1 MNIIEFFSSN
11 LIELTSYINDANKR
25 LYWVYLVSAIALAIP
40 VYYLQNKKRLT
51 EQNIEK
57 NRGKNTDK
65 NTDKNTKY
73 STEHST
79 NENSKN
85 TQQTYRNFF
94 TFLFPKK
101 IYLAQSAQVDY
112 QLLIVNKFIKAALF
126 PLIIFTMAPI
136 AFSVSSMFETVLG
149 TREFLAWSPTTIIA
163 IFTLFLFLVD
173 DFTRFLLHYALHKIP
188 FLWEF
193 HKVHHSAT
201 VLTPFTIY
209 RSHPL
214 ENYLYACRMA
224 LTQGIVVGVCYYYF
238 GPTLKMADILGANVF
253 VFLFNFFGS
262 NLRHTHIQ
270 LSFGRHIENWIISPL
285 QHQIHHSTN
294 PKHFD
299 KNLGTALAIWD
310 RIFGTH
316 VRAQGIK
323 ELSFGV
329 GKHNPD
335 HSSLI
340 KVYFSPFIALLKSK

>member
-1 MNIIEFFSSN
+1 MIDFFTTN

-25 LYWVYLVSAIALAIP
+25 LYWVYLASAIALAIP
-40 VYYLQNKKRLT
+40 VYYVQNKKK
-51 EQNIEK
+51 K
-57 NRGKNTDK
+57 ND
-65 NTDKNTKY
+65 
-73 STEHST
+73 
-79 NENSKN
+79 N
-85 TQQTYRNFF
+85 TQSNTIRFF
-94 TFLFPKK
+94 QFLFPKK
-101 IYLAQSAQVDY
+101 IYLAQSARVDY
-112 QLLIVNKFIKAALF
+112 QLFVVNKLIKAALF
-126 PLIIFTMAPI
+126 PLIILTMAPI
-136 AFSVSSMFETVLG
+136 ALSISSVLEAALG
-149 TREFLAWSPTTIIA
+149 SRNFLLWSPSTIIA
-163 IFTLFLFLVD
+163 IFTLFLFVMD
-173 DFTRFLLHYALHKIP
+173 DFTRFLLHYLLHKVP

-214 ENYLYACRMA
+214 ENYFYACRMA

-262 NLRHTHIQ
+262 NLRHTHIW
-270 LSFGRHIENWIISPL
+270 LSFGNRIENWIISPA

-299 KNLGTALAIWD
+299 TNLGTALAVWD
-310 RIFGTH
+310 RMFGTH
-316 VRAQGIK
+316 IK
-323 ELSFGV
+323 AEGVQELSFGV

-340 KVYFSPFIALLKSK
+340 KVYLSPFIALFKK

>member
-1 MNIIEFFSSN
+1 MNIIDFFTSN
-11 LIELTSYINDANKR
+11 LVELTSYINDANKR
-25 LYWVYLVSAIALAIP
+25 LYWVYLASAIVLAIP
-40 VYYLQNKKRLT
+40 VYYLQNKKQAT
-51 EQNIEK
+51 EE
-57 NRGKNTDK
+57 GAE
-65 NTDKNTKY
+65 KNTK
-73 STEHST
+73 ET
-79 NENSKN
+79 NENTGKKSG
-85 TQQTYRNFF
+85 NFF

-101 IYLAQSAQVDY
+101 IYFSSSSRVDY

-136 AFSVSSMFETVLG
+136 ALSLSSVLESLFG
-149 TREFLAWSPTTIIA
+149 AQEFLPWSSTTIIA
-163 IFTLFLFLVD
+163 IFTLLLFLVD
-173 DFTRFLLHYALHKIP
+173 DFTRFFLHYLLHKVP

-201 VLTPFTIY
+201 VMTPFTIY
-209 RSHPL
+209 RAHPL

-224 LTQGIVVGVCYYYF
+224 LTQGIVVGFCYYYF

-253 VFLFNFFGS
+253 IFLFNFFGS
-262 NLRHTHIQ
+262 NLRHSHIW
-270 LSFGRHIENWIISPL
+270 LSFGNIIEGWIISPA

-310 RIFGTH
+310 RMFGTH
-316 VRAQGIK
+316 IK
-323 ELSFGV
+323 AKGEQVLSFGV

-340 KVYFSPFIALLKSK
+340 KVYLSPFMTIFKTLGLRK

>member
-1 MNIIEFFSSN
+1 MIDFFTSN

-25 LYWVYLVSAIALAIP
+25 LYWVYLASAIVLAIP
-40 VYYLQNKKRLT
+40 VYYVQNKKK
-51 EQNIEK
+51 K
-57 NRGKNTDK
+57 NDK
-65 NTDKNTKY
+65 
-73 STEHST
+73 
-79 NENSKN
+79 
-85 TQQTYRNFF
+85 TQLNPIQFF
-94 TFLFPKK
+94 QFLFPKK
-101 IYLAQSAQVDY
+101 IYLAQSARVDY
-112 QLLIVNKFIKAALF
+112 QLLIVNKLIKAALF

-136 AFSVSSMFETVLG
+136 ALSLSSTLETILG
-149 TREFLAWSPTTIIA
+149 TREFLPWSTTTIIA

-173 DFTRFLLHYALHKIP
+173 DFTRFLLHYLLHKVP

-209 RSHPL
+209 RSHPF

-238 GPTLKMADILGANVF
+238 GPTLKMADILGANIF

-262 NLRHTHIQ
+262 NLRHTHIW
-270 LSFGRHIENWIISPL
+270 LSFGNRIENWIISPA

-299 KNLGTALAIWD
+299 TNLGTALAIWD

-316 VRAQGIK
+316 IKAEGIQ

-340 KVYFSPFIALLKSK
+340 KVYLHPFISLFKK

>member
-1 MNIIEFFSSN
+1 MIDFLTSN
-11 LIELTSYINDANKR
+11 LTELTSYINDANKR
-25 LYWVYLVSAIALAIP
+25 LYWVYLVSAITLALPI
-40 VYYLQNKKRLT
+40 YYFQNKK
-51 EQNIEK
+51 QK
-57 NRGKNTDK
+57 
-65 NTDKNTKY
+65 
-73 STEHST
+73 
-79 NENSKN
+79 SKN
-85 TQQTYRNFF
+85 TQSHPILFF
-94 TFLFPKK
+94 KFLFPKK
-101 IYLAQSAQVDY
+101 IYLAQSARVDY
-112 QLLIVNKFIKAALF
+112 QLLVVNKLIKAALF

-136 AFSVSSMFETVLG
+136 ALSISSAFETVFG
-149 TREFLAWSPTTIIA
+149 TRQFLSWSPSTIVV

-173 DFTRFLLHYALHKIP
+173 DFTRFLLHYTLHKVP

-214 ENYLYACRMA
+214 ESYFYACRMA

-238 GPTLKMADILGANVF
+238 GPTLKMSDILGANVF

-262 NLRHTHIQ
+262 NLRHTHIW
-270 LSFGRHIENWIISPL
+270 LSFGNRIENWIISPA

-310 RIFGTH
+310 RLFGTH
-316 VRAQGIK
+316 IK
-323 ELSFGV
+323 AEGVQKLTFGV

-335 HSSLI
+335 HSSVI
-340 KVYFSPFIALLKSK
+340 KVYLSPFIALFKK